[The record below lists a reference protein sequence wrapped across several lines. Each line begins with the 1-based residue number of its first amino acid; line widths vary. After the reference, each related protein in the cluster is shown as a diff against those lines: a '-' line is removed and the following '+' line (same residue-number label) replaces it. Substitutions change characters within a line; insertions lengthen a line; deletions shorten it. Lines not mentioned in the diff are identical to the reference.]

1 MDAQDQLIFD
11 KLKDMLLTIKPK
23 MDQSS
28 ITEDAHLISDLGM
41 DSLSML
47 LIMLAIENEFGISIS
62 GNTNFNTVRQVI
74 EFIRKESQ
82 VSA

>member
-28 ITEDAHLISDLGM
+28 ITENAHLINDLGM

-62 GNTNFNTVRQVI
+62 GNTNFNTVSQVI

>member
-28 ITEDAHLISDLGM
+28 ITEDAHLINDLGM

-62 GNTNFNTVRQVI
+62 GNTKFNTVRQVI

>member
-28 ITEDAHLISDLGM
+28 ITEDAHLINDLGM

-62 GNTNFNTVRQVI
+62 GNTNFDTVSQVI

>member
-28 ITEDAHLISDLGM
+28 ITEDAHLINDLGM

-47 LIMLAIENEFGISIS
+47 LIMLAMENEFGISIS
-62 GNTNFNTVRQVI
+62 GNTNFDTVRQVI

>member
-1 MDAQDQLIFD
+1 MDAQDQLIFNR
-11 KLKDMLLTIKPK
+11 LKDMLLTIKPK

-28 ITEDAHLISDLGM
+28 ITENAHLINGLGM

-62 GNTNFNTVRQVI
+62 GNTNFDTVSQVI